1 MDVGTGVSV
10 GGTSLNNADIG
21 IAAFAGYRI
30 NRWEIIVG
38 GWHSSQSNKSNLTVG
53 GGYIVPIWRRLSFI
67 GGLALAGKSANVAT
81 HGRFY
86 LSGRYDF
93 RCWSIGYIHFSN
105 GMSTFNHDRGPSTG
119 VDLFLV
125 GRKVRC

>member
-1 MDVGTGVSV
+1 VDVGTGVSV
-10 GGTSLNNADIG
+10 GGTSLDNADIG
-21 IAAFAGYRI
+21 IAAFARYRL
-30 NRWEIIVG
+30 NRWEIIGG
-38 GWHSSQSNKSNLTVG
+38 GWHSSQSNKNNVTVG
-53 GGYIVPIWRRLSFI
+53 GGYIVPIWRGLSFI
-67 GGLALAGKSANVAT
+67 GGLAIADKSANVGT

-105 GMSTFNHDRGPSTG
+105 GMSALHHDRGPNTG